1 MQLAGQIA
9 RAAAIFTVDE
19 VTRFLSYLKV
29 LGTLQLRCIIL
40 FLEGERERERAG
52 LLQMRSSGQVGGGG
66 GDGVIFSL
74 SLSAHQIVVFDD
86 GVEGS
91 SNKPPKWSE
100 DGSESCGLFLSR
112 ILKYMETPQYLRHAL
127 IPKHNGLQFAVSKIL
142 LLLCSV
148 FLIKCNA
155 QIHVHSV
162 CQIAYA
168 AGGSA
173 TFGCA
178 TSSSQA

>member
-1 MQLAGQIA
+1 LQLAGQIA

-19 VTRFLSYLKV
+19 
-29 LGTLQLRCIIL
+29 
-40 FLEGERERERAG
+40 
-52 LLQMRSSGQVGGGG
+52 
-66 GDGVIFSL
+66 
-74 SLSAHQIVVFDD
+74 IVVFDD

-127 IPKHNGLQFAVSKIL
+127 IPKHNGLQFA
-142 LLLCSV
+142 
-148 FLIKCNA
+148 
-155 QIHVHSV
+155 
-162 CQIAYA
+162 IAYA

>member
-1 MQLAGQIA
+1 LQLAGQIA
-9 RAAAIFTVDE
+9 RAAAIFTVNE
-19 VTRFLSYLKV
+19 
-29 LGTLQLRCIIL
+29 
-40 FLEGERERERAG
+40 
-52 LLQMRSSGQVGGGG
+52 
-66 GDGVIFSL
+66 
-74 SLSAHQIVVFDD
+74 IVVFDD

-148 FLIKCNA
+148 FLIKCNT
-155 QIHVHSV
+155 QIHVHIV

>member
-1 MQLAGQIA
+1 
-9 RAAAIFTVDE
+9 
-19 VTRFLSYLKV
+19 
-29 LGTLQLRCIIL
+29 
-40 FLEGERERERAG
+40 
-52 LLQMRSSGQVGGGG
+52 
-66 GDGVIFSL
+66 
-74 SLSAHQIVVFDD
+74 VFDD

-148 FLIKCNA
+148 FLIKCNT

>member
-1 MQLAGQIA
+1 MPSPLHSQPGFVTFHHLCLPLSLCTLSSQILLKGLNTETILPGRLQLAGQIA

-19 VTRFLSYLKV
+19 
-29 LGTLQLRCIIL
+29 
-40 FLEGERERERAG
+40 
-52 LLQMRSSGQVGGGG
+52 
-66 GDGVIFSL
+66 
-74 SLSAHQIVVFDD
+74 IVVFDD

-142 LLLCSV
+142 LLQCSV
-148 FLIKCNA
+148 FLIKCNT
-155 QIHVHSV
+155 QIHVHIV